1 MNQTV
6 KKKKKTFPPPFCLA
20 GLNIENSNFR
30 ESRNIPI
37 LTPTHLTSSLEFAHL
52 LRVGRW
58 GMQQNQYRLYS
69 TDQAGQELTHLDKGG
84 KLKMVDVGDKT
95 ITSREA
101 IASGVVVLNR
111 KIMQKIKDN
120 SVKKGDVITVA
131 RIAGIMAAKKTDQ
144 IIPLCHNIAL
154 SSVKID
160 ITEDV
165 VVDNCDGT
173 ETAPVEALRIVAVAR
188 ASDRTGVEM
197 EALTAVSVAALTV
210 YDMCKAMSQ
219 HIMIKDIRLEQ
230 KRGGK
235 SDFER

>member
-1 MNQTV
+1 ME
-6 KKKKKTFPPPFCLA
+6 F
-20 GLNIENSNFR
+20 
-30 ESRNIPI
+30 
-37 LTPTHLTSSLEFAHL
+37 THLFGGG
-52 LRVGRW
+52 RVGYQH
-58 GMQQNQYRLYS
+58 GQYRLYS
-69 TDQAGQELTHLDKGG
+69 TDRSGQEFTHLDKEG

-111 KIMQKIKDN
+111 EIMQKIRN
-120 SVKKGDVITVA
+120 NLVKKGDVITVA

-160 ITEDV
+160 ITEVADT
-165 VVDNCDGT
+165 DECG
-173 ETAPVEALRIVAVAR
+173 ETSPVEALRIVAVAR
-188 ASDRTGVEM
+188 ARDRTGVEM

-219 HIMIKDIRLEQ
+219 HIVIKGIRLER

-235 SDFER
+235 SDFERWNY